1 MEAQQ
6 YLHALQEAGLT
17 QAQIAERTGV
27 PQPTISKVMRG
38 EVKDV
43 MSRNYR
49 RIQELHAEVLGAAVG
64 KPVEANTQET
74 RDAA

>member
-1 MEAQQ
+1 MEAHEFI
-6 YLHALQEAGLT
+6 HALIAAGLT
-17 QAQIAERTGV
+17 QSQIADRTGV

-49 RIQELHAEVLGAAVG
+49 RIQALHTEVVGCADGHRAACAEQLPASSL
-64 KPVEANTQET
+64 
-74 RDAA
+74 

>member
-1 MEAQQ
+1 MEPIE
-6 YLHALQEAGLT
+6 YLQALLAAGLT
-17 QAQIAERTGV
+17 QSQIADRTGV
-27 PQPTISKVMRG
+27 PQPTISKVLRG

-49 RIQELHAEVLGAAVG
+49 RIQALHGEVVATGQPA
-64 KPVEANTQET
+64 ANTQEA